1 MTTTRLHVIL
11 DLRLHGHV
19 HPRAHNY
26 ANSSKYIAEEESQ
39 MKLLF
44 MIAVIAILLYWGQGA
59 VRTYM
64 QPVGNVRCVIAD
76 QESQFIGA
84 GLKTYSNVNS
94 SIESQRECE
103 LKDTE
108 QDGGSGPNA
117 GKIRWVLCQQD
128 QDCSKAGDY

>member
-1 MTTTRLHVIL
+1 
-11 DLRLHGHV
+11 
-19 HPRAHNY
+19 
-26 ANSSKYIAEEESQ
+26 

-76 QESQFIGA
+76 EENQFIGS

-108 QDGGSGPNA
+108 QDGGSGPSA
-117 GKIRWVLCQQD
+117 GKIRWVLCQRD